1 MKTML
6 LFIIFCGIVGSVVHA
21 ISIDELPREKYQE
34 LGDLNL
40 GVVVPVH
47 EFAQEGFCSRKV
59 RELGVLQRIEAV
71 AQVFYVTFLLLIMQ
85 KS

>member
-6 LFIIFCGIVGSVVHA
+6 VFIIFCGIMGSVVHT

-47 EFAQEGFCSRKV
+47 EFAQEGFCSRRV

-71 AQVFYVTFLLLIMQ
+71 AQVFM
-85 KS
+85 